1 MAANKALG
9 DLRILPISCLKPHEE
24 TTPEKTERIK
34 RIIRNSKIAKNPV
47 LVDRESLVV
56 LDGMHRVAAFKELGY
71 KCILCQLVDYESQK
85 LLVGLWHPFFPKEL
99 VPGLEKLATLSSTNY
114 EDGMQAICA
123 SRAVFLLARPEAGK
137 IAWSLAGLSENE
149 IPLAE
154 LVSSQKKILSALRKK
169 CELKPVPDFEAKEF
183 AEKGAVLIR
192 RPFRKQEILSLA
204 SNGILLPPTSTR
216 HMFPLRVIGVSIPLS
231 WLKLKPE
238 DANKRLGKMLD
249 EAVKKGEIRHYPEP
263 VLVVD
268 DAREKPLI

>member
-1 MAANKALG
+1 MAANEALR
-9 DLRILPISCLKPHEE
+9 DLRILPVSCLKPHEE

-34 RIIRNSKIAKNPV
+34 RIIRSSRVAKNPV

-71 KCILCQLVDYESQK
+71 KNILCQLVDYESQK
-85 LLVGLWHPFFPKEL
+85 LLVGLWHPFFPKEMI
-99 VPGLEKLATLSSTNY
+99 PELEKLAKLSPTNY
-114 EDGMQAICA
+114 EDGMQSICA
-123 SRAVFLLARPEAGK
+123 SRAVFLLAYPGAGG
-137 IAWSLAGLSENE
+137 IAWSLVAQSERE

-154 LVSSQKKILSALRKK
+154 LVSAQKKILSALRKK
-169 CELKPVPDFEAKEF
+169 CGLKQVPDFEAKEF
-183 AEKGAVLIR
+183 AEIGAVLIR

-204 SNGILLPPTSTR
+204 SKGILLPPTSTR
-216 HMFPLRVIGVSIPLS
+216 HMFPLRVICVGIPLA

-238 DANKRLGKMLD
+238 DANKRLEKMLE

-268 DAREKPLI
+268 DAREKHIT